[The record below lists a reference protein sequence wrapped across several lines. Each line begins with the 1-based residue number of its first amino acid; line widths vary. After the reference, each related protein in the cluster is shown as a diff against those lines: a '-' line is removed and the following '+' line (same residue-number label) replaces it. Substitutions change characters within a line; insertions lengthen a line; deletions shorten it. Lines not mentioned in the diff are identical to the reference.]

1 MDPAEDLLRRV
12 ALNDE
17 NVLGDVLTRRVS
29 ADSGTQL
36 DSRIELLVRLGA
48 LLAVE
53 AAAPS
58 LRDVVEKAS
67 AAGVTA
73 NEIVGV
79 LVCVGPTIGVASMVA
94 SASKLAGVLGYD
106 LEDGHD
112 EAYGRGPR
120 ALPPLT
126 GEATRASPTPSRNHR
141 DD

>member
-17 NVLGDVLTRRVS
+17 NVLGNVMTHRVS
-29 ADSGTQL
+29 TDCGTEL
-36 DSRIELLVRLGA
+36 DPRVELLVRLAA

-67 AAGVTA
+67 AAGVTTH
-73 NEIVGV
+73 EIVGV

-94 SASKLAGVLGYD
+94 SASKLAIAIGYD
-106 LEDGHD
+106 LENGDD
-112 EAYGRGPR
+112 EAHDHRPSDVSS
-120 ALPPLT
+120 LN
-126 GEATRASPTPSRNHR
+126 GERSPEDR
-141 DD
+141 

>member
-17 NVLGDVLTRRVS
+17 NVLGRVMTRRVS
-29 ADSGTQL
+29 ADSGTEL
-36 DSRIELLVRLGA
+36 DSRVGLLVRLGA

-58 LRDVVEKAS
+58 LREVVEKAS
-67 AAGVTA
+67 AAGVTT

-94 SASKLAGVLGYD
+94 SASKLAVVIGYD
-106 LEDGHD
+106 LENGHD
-112 EAYGRGPR
+112 ETHDLGPR
-120 ALPPLT
+120 AVRPLA
-126 GEATRASPTPSRNHR
+126 GELAPDDASSGRESR
-141 DD
+141 